1 MTEFPAQAAA
11 PLTHKR
17 ILSIAVPI
25 VLANATVPILGAVD
39 TGVVGQMGQ
48 AAPIGAVGIGTVILA
63 SVYWLFGFLRMG
75 TTGLVA
81 QARGANEHGEV
92 SALLMRAILIGFM
105 AGIALIVLQVPILWG
120 AFRLAPASEEVE
132 TLARSYIQIRIFSAP
147 FAISIFGL
155 TGWLIASERTKAVL
169 ILQLWMNGLNIILD
183 IWFVLGLGWGV
194 EGVALATVISE
205 VTGAAFGLFLA
216 RSAMKHPDW
225 KSWAKVFDPKRLVNM
240 ARVNTDIMIRSI
252 LLLSI
257 MVSFAFFGAGF
268 GDVTLAANHIL
279 MQFIEITA
287 YALDGFAFTA
297 EVIVGQALGAKSRQ
311 VLRRGAIMAS
321 LWGGGAALILAASFA
336 LFGAGI
342 IDTMTTAEAVQ
353 AEARRYLP
361 WMVSVPILGLAAWM
375 LDGVFIGATRT
386 RDMRNM
392 SFVSLA
398 VYIACVYSLIP
409 IFGNHGLWASLVIS
423 YVVRAVALGWKYPA
437 LEQQAATY
445 PVPSRFD

>member
-1 MTEFPAQAAA
+1 MTDHPAQAV
-11 PLTHKR
+11 PRLTHKR
-17 ILSIAVPI
+17 VLSIAVPI

-48 AAPIGAVGIGTVILA
+48 AAPIGAVGIGAVILA

-81 QARGANEHGEV
+81 QARGAEEAGEV
-92 SALLMRAILIGFM
+92 SALLTRAVLIGFT
-105 AGIALIVLQVPILWG
+105 AGIALIALQAPILWG
-120 AFRLAPASEEVE
+120 AFRLAPASPEVE
-132 TLARSYIQIRIFSAP
+132 TLARSYIEIRIWSAP
-147 FAISIFGL
+147 FAIAIFGL
-155 TGWLIASERTKAVL
+155 TGWLIANERTRAVL
-169 ILQLWMNGLNIILD
+169 VLQLWMNGLNILLD

-194 EGVALATVISE
+194 EGVAVATVIAE
-205 VTGAAFGLFLA
+205 ITGAALALFLS
-216 RSAMKHPDW
+216 RSAMRHPDW
-225 KSWAKVFDPKRLVNM
+225 KSWSKVFDPTRLLNM

-297 EVIVGQALGAKSRQ
+297 EVIVGQALGAKSQ
-311 VLRRGAIMAS
+311 QSLRRGAILS
-321 LWGGGAALILAASFA
+321 SIWGGCVALILAGCFA
-336 LFGAGI
+336 LWGATI
-342 IDTMTTAEAVQ
+342 IDTMTTAPEVRL
-353 AEARRYLP
+353 EARRYLP
-361 WMVSVPILGLAAWM
+361 WMVAVPILGLAAWM

-392 SFVSLA
+392 SFVSLFI
-398 VYIACVYSLIP
+398 YIASVYTLIP
-409 IFGNHGLWASLVIS
+409 LFGNHGLWAALVIS
-423 YVVRAVALGWKYPA
+423 YVVRALALGWKYPA
-437 LEQQAATY
+437 LERQAA
-445 PVPSRFD
+445 R